1 MPDLKPLFWLKF
13 SRTFLMSMT
22 SPEVSITKAFV
33 QQMVHEIAF
42 FCSALSS
49 GIGVAENCR
58 NKKKDERPRF
68 LSQ

>member
-1 MPDLKPLFWLKF
+1 
-13 SRTFLMSMT
+13 MSMT